1 MSKMNFVEL
10 CAGAGGL
17 SSGLIKAGFTPLL
30 LNDIDKWCCETLRKN
45 HCSEGT
51 GIEVKCSP
59 MENLDLSK
67 FKGIDLLVAGTACQ
81 AFSSSGLRKGFDDP
95 RGKMMLKF
103 IDMIHDVK
111 PKIFLIENVK
121 GLLTHNKGE
130 SIKEV
135 IRLLSANDTYEVQ
148 YKVLKAVDFDVPQK
162 RERVFIVGTRRDLK
176 LKFEFPTPVT
186 KIPKTVK
193 DALFKVP
200 KSEGAKYSQEKIE
213 LFKLIPQGGNWKNLP
228 IDMQKKYMGNAF
240 LSGGGKTGYLH
251 RLSWDKPCVT
261 LLCSPSQ
268 KQTERCH
275 PSEERPLTV
284 KEYARIQTFDDSY
297 EFVGSMA
304 SKYKQIGNA
313 VPVELAKHI
322 GLALLKTLK
331 K

>member
-1 MSKMNFVEL
+1 MNFVEL

-45 HCSEGT
+45 HPKVETASLVQC
-51 GIEVKCSP
+51 CP
-59 MENLDLSK
+59 MEDLDLSN
-67 FKGIDLLVAGTACQ
+67 FKEIDLLACGTCCQ
-81 AFSSSGLRKGFDDP
+81 SFSSSGLRKGFSDP
-95 RGKMMLKF
+95 RGQVMLKF
-103 IDMIHDVK
+103 IEMIHSVK
-111 PKIFLIENVK
+111 PKVSLIENVK

-130 SIKEV
+130 SMKEV

-162 RERVFIVGTRRDLK
+162 RERVFIVGTRKDLK
-176 LKFEFPTPVT
+176 LKFEFPTPIT
-186 KIPKTVK
+186 KTPKTVK
-193 DALFKVP
+193 DALQNVP
-200 KSEGAKYSQEKIE
+200 KSEGAKYSLEKIE

-228 IDMQKKYMGNAF
+228 IEMQKKYMGNAF
-240 LSGGGKTGYLH
+240 NSGGGRTGYLH
-251 RLSWDKPCVT
+251 RLSWDKPSVT

-284 KEYARIQTFDDSY
+284 REYARIQTFDDSY
-297 EFVGSMA
+297 EFMGSMA
-304 SKYKQIGNA
+304 AQYKQIGNA
-313 VPVELAKHI
+313 VPVELARHI
-322 GLALLKTLK
+322 GIALSKALK